1 MIIIGDGPACNEV
14 KGIIENIESIVLM
27 GYRENQDV
35 IKIISESKAVVTTT
49 KLYEG
54 QPTLLSESS
63 ALGVPSIFP
72 NSGGIAEFFYSDYEY
87 IFKQFD
93 YEDLLAKLQQI
104 IDINDLREV
113 GKKNKNYILEFLD
126 ENKLLTRFEK
136 ILGASNEK

>member
-1 MIIIGDGPACNEV
+1 
-14 KGIIENIESIVLM
+14 M

-35 IKIISESKAVVTTT
+35 MKIISESKAVVTTT

-87 IFKQFD
+87 LFEQFD
-93 YEDLLAKLQQI
+93 YEDLLVKLQQI
-104 IDINDLREV
+104 IDIDDLREA
-113 GKKNKNYILEFLD
+113 GEKNKNYIIEFLG
-126 ENKLLTRFEK
+126 ENTLLTRFEK
-136 ILGASNEK
+136 ILRASNGK